1 MEARRYKLGLGDGC
15 YGPGDIGE
23 ITVVDEGLI
32 KGPNL
37 PNWQPAGLLV
47 TCLDPTKYRED
58 ELRYLIL
65 SPRYATD
72 SLASIRISGGVVG
85 VARFLPGSYT
95 ERPKSFRPEQVEY
108 WAIGVLS
115 PLTPR

>member
-1 MEARRYKLGLGDGC
+1 LVFGDGC

-23 ITVVDEGLI
+23 ITVVEEGLI

-37 PNWQPAGLLV
+37 PNWPPEGLLV
-47 TCLDPTKYRED
+47 TCLDPTTYRDD
-58 ELRYLIL
+58 ELRYLVL
-65 SPRYATD
+65 SPRYATN
-72 SLASIRISGGVVG
+72 SLASILISGGVVG
-85 VARFLPGSYT
+85 VARFLTGSYT

-115 PLTPR
+115 PLTPQ

>member
-15 YGPGDIGE
+15 YGPSGIGE
-23 ITVVDEGLI
+23 ITVADEGLI
-32 KGPNL
+32 KGPDL
-37 PNWQPAGLLV
+37 PNWQPEGLLV
-47 TCLDPTKYRED
+47 TCLDPTTYRED

-72 SLASIRISGGVVG
+72 SLASIRISGGIVG

-95 ERPKSFRPEQVEY
+95 GRPKSFRPVQVEY

-115 PLTPR
+115 PLTP

>member
-15 YGPGDIGE
+15 YGPSDIGE

-32 KGPNL
+32 KGPDL
-37 PNWQPAGLLV
+37 PNWQPEGLLV
-47 TCLDPTKYRED
+47 TCLDPTTYREN

-72 SLASIRISGGVVG
+72 SLSSIRISGGVVG
-85 VARFLPGSYT
+85 VARFLPGCYT
-95 ERPKSFRPEQVEY
+95 ERSKSFRPEQVEY

-115 PLTPR
+115 PLTP

>member
-1 MEARRYKLGLGDGC
+1 MEARRYKLGLGDAS

-23 ITVVDEGLI
+23 ITVVEEGLI
-32 KGPNL
+32 QGPDL
-37 PNWQPAGLLV
+37 PNWQAEGLLV
-47 TCLDPTKYRED
+47 TCLSPTTYHED
-58 ELRYLIL
+58 ELRYLVL

-95 ERPKSFRPEQVEY
+95 ERPKRFDPEQVEY

-115 PLTPR
+115 PLNP